1 MKEKK
6 MYCTPAIEVL
16 KATIEK
22 GYQVSGPDVPPQPEP
37 DPSDQ
42 FNAGG
47 YTGWTEG
54 GNTNE
59 WFS

>member
-16 KATIEK
+16 NAKIEK
-22 GYQVSGPDVPPQPEP
+22 GFQASPVVSG
-37 DPSDQ
+37 

-47 YTGWTEG
+47 ETGWST
-54 GNTNE
+54 GNTDD
-59 WFS
+59 WWT

>member
-16 KATIEK
+16 NARVEK
-22 GYQVSGPDVPPQPEP
+22 GFAGSPDKPDPDPVSG
-37 DPSDQ
+37 

-47 YTGWTEG
+47 ETGWST
-54 GNTNE
+54 GNTDD
-59 WFS
+59 WWT

>member
-16 KATIEK
+16 NARIEK
-22 GYQVSGPDVPPQPEP
+22 GYQASGPDP
-37 DPSDQ
+37 DPVSG

-47 YTGWTEG
+47 ETGWST
-54 GNTNE
+54 GNTDD
-59 WFS
+59 WWT